1 MTDVLLELGK
11 NPLARKLVASAKLPI
26 PMPQGLV
33 RLDIN
38 GARAERFLE
47 GKSVLVSGVSPITD
61 VLSRS
66 LSRAGA
72 TSHVDSAALA
82 QAFMPA
88 AEAYG
93 RPTKLLIPDDAA
105 ATEPAHALVLDT
117 SSFASPEDLKQLY
130 NFINKYLPRLA
141 RNGRIL
147 LLGREPDEASSLGEG
162 AARQALDGFT
172 RSLAKELG
180 GKGTTANLVYVAKG
194 AEARLP
200 SVLRFLLSPASAFVT
215 AQPFHV
221 SARASA
227 NDEDPWHR
235 PLQNRVALVTGA
247 ARGIGEATARTL
259 AAEGALVV
267 CLDRPED
274 DEPLSQVT
282 REIGGRALLCDVS
295 DPTAGAYIASELHK
309 LHGGVDIVVH
319 NAGVTRDRTLARMP
333 ERSWDQ
339 VLNIN
344 LAALIKITDALLSEG
359 TLRDQGRV
367 ISLASIS
374 GIAGNTGQTN
384 YAASKA
390 GVIGFTRYLAKQVA
404 KRGITV
410 NAVAPGFIE
419 TRMTAAVP
427 VVVREAGRRLSALGQ
442 GGQPEDVARAIT
454 FFAEPGSAGV
464 TGQVLRVCGGAL
476 LGA

>member
-1 MTDVLLELGK
+1 L
-11 NPLARKLVASAKLPI
+11 LAR
-26 PMPQGLV
+26 
-33 RLDIN
+33 
-38 GARAERFLE
+38 
-47 GKSVLVSGVSPITD
+47 
-61 VLSRS
+61 
-66 LSRAGA
+66 
-72 TSHVDSAALA
+72 
-82 QAFMPA
+82 
-88 AEAYG
+88 
-93 RPTKLLIPDDAA
+93 
-105 ATEPAHALVLDT
+105 EP
-117 SSFASPEDLKQLY
+117 E
-130 NFINKYLPRLA
+130 
-141 RNGRIL
+141 
-147 LLGREPDEASSLGEG
+147 EASSLAE
-162 AARQALDGFT
+162 ASARTALDGFT

-180 GKGTTANLVYVAKG
+180 SKGTTANLVYIARG
-194 AEARLP
+194 AESRLP
-200 SVLRFLLSPASAFVT
+200 SVLRFLLSAASPFVT
-215 AQPFHV
+215 AQPFRV
-221 SARASA
+221 SSSSA
-227 NDEDPWHR
+227 WNDDDPWHQ

-247 ARGIGEATARTL
+247 ARGIGEATARVL

-267 CLDRPED
+267 ALDRPED
-274 DEPLSQVT
+274 DEPLSKVT

-295 DPTAGAYIASELHK
+295 DANAGAYIASELHK

-339 VLNIN
+339 VLQIN
-344 LAALIKITDALLSEG
+344 LSALLEITDTLLAEG
-359 TLRDQGRV
+359 TLRDQGRI

-390 GVIGFTRYLAKQVA
+390 GVIGFTRYLARQVA

-427 VVVREAGRRLSALGQ
+427 MVVREAGRRLSALGQ
-442 GGQPEDVARAIT
+442 GGLPEDVARAIT

>member
-33 RLDIN
+33 RLH

-47 GKSVLVSGVSPITD
+47 GKSVLVSGVSSLTD
-61 VLSRS
+61 VLSRT

-72 TSHVDSAALA
+72 SSLVDSAALA
-82 QAFMPA
+82 QAFVPA

-93 RPTKLLIPDDAA
+93 RPTKLLIPDEASLK
-105 ATEPAHALVLDT
+105 EPAHALVIDT
-117 SSFASPEDLKQLY
+117 SSFASPEDLKQLFTFF
-130 NFINKYLPRLA
+130 NTYLPRLS
-141 RNGRIL
+141 RNGRIVL
-147 LLGREPDEASSLGEG
+147 LAREPDEASSLGE
-162 AARQALDGFT
+162 ASARQALDGFT

-180 GKGTTANLVYVAKG
+180 GKGATANLVYVAKG
-194 AEARLP
+194 ADTRAA

-221 SARASA
+221 SDRSA
-227 NDEDPWHR
+227 WNNEDPWLK

-247 ARGIGEATARTL
+247 ARGIGEATARVL
-259 AAEGALVV
+259 ADEGALVV

-274 DEPLSQVT
+274 DEPLSAVT
-282 REIGGRALLCDVS
+282 REINGRALLCDVS
-295 DPTAGAYIASELHK
+295 DPSAGAYIASELHK
-309 LHGGVDIVVH
+309 MHGGVDIVVH

-339 VLNIN
+339 VLGIN
-344 LAALIKITDALLSEG
+344 MAALLKITDTLLAEG
-359 TLRDQGRV
+359 TLRDQGRIV
-367 ISLASIS
+367 SLASIS

-384 YAASKA
+384 YSASKA

-419 TRMTAAVP
+419 TRMTQAVP

-442 GGQPEDVARAIT
+442 GGLPEDVARAISV
-454 FFAEPGSAGV
+454 FAEPGSAGV

>member
-11 NPLARKLVASAKLPI
+11 NPFARKLVASAKLPI
-26 PMPQGLV
+26 PMPQGLT
-33 RLDIN
+33 RLS
-38 GARAERFLE
+38 GARPERFLE
-47 GKSVLVSGVSPITD
+47 GKSILVSGVSSLTD
-61 VLSRS
+61 VIART

-72 TSHVDSAALA
+72 TSQVDSAALA
-82 QAFMPA
+82 QAFLPA

-93 RPTKLLIPDDAA
+93 RPTKLLIPDEAA
-105 ATEPAHALVLDT
+105 AAEPAHALVLDT
-117 SSFASPEDLKQLY
+117 SSFAGPDDLKQLY
-130 NFINKYLPRLA
+130 NFLHSYLPRLS
-141 RNGRIL
+141 RNGRVV
-147 LLGREPDEASSLGEG
+147 LLGREPEEAKSLGEA

-180 GKGTTANLVYVAKG
+180 GKGSTANLVYVASG
-194 AEARLP
+194 AEARMP
-200 SVLRFLLSPASAFVT
+200 SVLRFLLSPASAFVD

-221 SARASA
+221 SARASW
-227 NDEDPWHR
+227 NSSDDVWHQ
-235 PLQNRVALVTGA
+235 PLQNKVALVTGS
-247 ARGIGEATARTL
+247 ARGIGEATARVL

-274 DEPLSQVT
+274 DEPLSKVT
-282 REIGGRALLCDVS
+282 REIGGRALLADVS
-295 DPTAGAYIASELHK
+295 DPSAGGYIASELHK

-339 VLNIN
+339 VLGIN
-344 LAALIKITDALLSEG
+344 LAALIKITDSLLAEG
-359 TLRDQGRV
+359 TLRDQGRIV
-367 ISLASIS
+367 SLASIS

-390 GVIGFTRYLAKQVA
+390 GVIGFTRYLAQQVG

-442 GGQPEDVARAIT
+442 GGLPEDVARAIS

>member
-26 PMPQGLV
+26 PMPQGLD
-33 RLDIN
+33 RLH

-47 GKSVLVSGVSPITD
+47 GKTVLVSGASELSD
-61 VLSRS
+61 VIART
-66 LSRAGA
+66 LSRAGGSA
-72 TSHVDSAALA
+72 QVDSAALA
-82 QAFMPA
+82 QAFVPA

-93 RPTKLLIPDDAA
+93 RPTKLLIPGDAA
-105 ATEPAHALVLDT
+105 ASEPAHALVLDT
-117 SSFASPEDLKQLY
+117 SSFASAEDLKQLY
-130 NFINKYLPRLA
+130 SFLHNYLPRLS
-141 RNGRIL
+141 RSGRVV
-147 LLGREPDEASSLGEG
+147 LLGREPEEAKSLGAA

-180 GKGTTANLVYVAKG
+180 GKGSTANLVYVASG
-194 AEARLP
+194 AESRVPA
-200 SVLRFLLSPASAFVT
+200 VLRFLLSPASAFVD
-215 AQPFHV
+215 AQPLRI
-221 SARASA
+221 SKRAA
-227 NDEDPWHR
+227 WNDEDPWHL
-235 PLQNRVALVTGA
+235 PLQNRVAMVTGA

-274 DEPLSQVT
+274 DEPLSKVT

-295 DPTAGAYIASELHK
+295 DPNAGAYIASELHK

-339 VLNIN
+339 VLGIN
-344 LAALIKITDALLSEG
+344 LDALLKITDTLLAEG
-359 TLRDQGRV
+359 TLRDNGRIV
-367 ISLASIS
+367 SLASIS

-390 GVIGFTRYLAKQVA
+390 GVIGFTRYLSQQVA

-442 GGQPEDVARAIT
+442 GGLPEDVARAIS